1 MTMRRNLSFLVLP
14 ALLLLAAL
22 AVVPLL
28 GAFWQSLFFETTG
41 EPARWAGLGNY
52 ARFFRDGEARAALS
66 FTLFFVGTS
75 VTLELLAGLG
85 IALVLSARFRGRGL
99 VRAAVLVPWAIP
111 AVVAAWIWRYVF
123 DDYSGI
129 LTVLSGTSW
138 LSDPAWSKVAIILG
152 DVWKTTPFTA
162 LLLLAGLQDIPE
174 ELHEAARVDGASAWR
189 RFTHVT
195 LPLLRPALL
204 VALLFRTIDAFR
216 VFDLVFVLTQGKL
229 GTSVLQFLGYKAYF
243 DQGDLGY
250 GTAISTVV
258 FGMVAMVAVFYIKVV
273 QTRLLEGAS

>member
-1 MTMRRNLSFLVLP
+1 MRRNLSFLVLP
-14 ALLLLAAL
+14 SLLLLAAL
-22 AVVPLL
+22 AVVPVL
-28 GAFWQSLFFETTG
+28 GAFWQSLFDERMG
-41 EPARWAGLGNY
+41 QPARWAGLGNY

-66 FTLFFVGTS
+66 FTLVFVGAS
-75 VTLELLAGLG
+75 VTLELLVGLG
-85 IALVLSARFRGRGL
+85 MALALSSRFRGRGL

-111 AVVAAWIWRYVF
+111 AVVASWIWRYAF

-129 LTVLSGTSW
+129 MTVLTGTSW
-138 LSDPAWSKVAIILG
+138 LSHPLWSKVAIILG
-152 DVWKTTPFTA
+152 DVWKTAPFTA

-174 ELHEAARVDGASAWR
+174 ELHEAARVDGASTWR

-204 VALLFRTIDAFR
+204 IALLFRTIDAFR
-216 VFDLVFVLTQGKL
+216 VFDFVFVLTQGKL

-250 GTAISTVV
+250 GTAVSTVI
-258 FGMVAMVAVFYIKVV
+258 FGLVVMVAVFYVKVL

>member
-1 MTMRRNLSFLVLP
+1 MRRNLSFLVLP
-14 ALLLLAAL
+14 ALLLLAVL
-22 AVVPLL
+22 AVVPVL
-28 GAFWQSLFFETTG
+28 GAFWQSLFHERTG

-52 ARFFRDGEARAALS
+52 ARFFRDEEARAALS
-66 FTLFFVGTS
+66 FTLFFVGAS
-75 VTLELLAGLG
+75 VTLEVLAGLA

-111 AVVAAWIWRYVF
+111 AVVASWIWRYVF

-138 LSDPAWSKVAIILG
+138 LSDPVWSKVAIILG
-152 DVWKTTPFTA
+152 DVWKTAPFSA
-162 LLLLAGLQDIPE
+162 LLLLAGLQEIPE
-174 ELHEAARVDGASAWR
+174 ELYEAARVDGASAWR
-189 RFTHVT
+189 RFTQVT

-204 VALLFRTIDAFR
+204 VTLLFRTIDAFR
-216 VFDLVFVLTQGKL
+216 VFDFVFVLTQGKL

-250 GTAISTVV
+250 GTAISTLV
-258 FGMVAMVAVFYIKVV
+258 FGMVALVAVFYIKVV
-273 QTRLLEGAS
+273 QTRLLEGSS

>member
-1 MTMRRNLSFLVLP
+1 MRRNLSFLVLP
-14 ALLLLAAL
+14 ALVLLAGL
-22 AVVPLL
+22 AIVPVL
-28 GAFWQSLFFETTG
+28 GAFWQSLFHERTG

-52 ARFFRDGEARAALS
+52 ARFFRDEEARGALA
-66 FTLFFVGTS
+66 FTLFFVGAS

-85 IALVLSARFRGRGL
+85 IALVLSAHFRGRGL

-111 AVVAAWIWRYVF
+111 GVVASWIWRYVF

-138 LSDPAWSKVAIILG
+138 LSHPVWSKVAIILG

-162 LLLLAGLQDIPE
+162 LLLLAGLQEIPE

-204 VALLFRTIDAFR
+204 LALLFRTIDAFR
-216 VFDLVFVLTQGKL
+216 VFDFVFVLTQGKM
-229 GTSVLQFLGYKAYF
+229 GTSVLQFLGYKAFF

-250 GTAISTVV
+250 GSAISTIV
-258 FGMVAMVAVFYIKVV
+258 FGMVALTAVFYLKVV
-273 QTRLLEGAS
+273 RTRLMEGTS

>member
-1 MTMRRNLSFLVLP
+1 MRRNLSFLVLP
-14 ALLLLAAL
+14 PLLLLGAL
-22 AVVPLL
+22 AIVPLL
-28 GAFWQSLFFETTG
+28 GAFWQSLFDDRIG
-41 EPARWAGLGNY
+41 EPVRWAGLGNY
-52 ARFFRDGEARAALS
+52 ARFFREGESRAALS

-85 IALVLSARFRGRGL
+85 MALVLHARFRGRGL

-111 AVVAAWIWRYVF
+111 AVVGAWIWRYLF

-129 LTVLSGTSW
+129 LTALTGISW
-138 LSDPAWSKVAIILG
+138 LSHPAWAKAAIILG
-152 DVWKTTPFTA
+152 DVWKTAPFTA
-162 LLLLAGLQDIPE
+162 LLLLAGLQDIPQ
-174 ELHEAARVDGASAWR
+174 ELYEAARVDGASAWR

-216 VFDLVFVLTQGKL
+216 VFDFVYVLTQGKL
-229 GTSVLQFLGYKAYF
+229 GTDVLQFLGYQAYF

-250 GTAISTVV
+250 GSAISTVV
-258 FGMVAMVAVFYIKVV
+258 FGMVALVAVFYVKVL
-273 QTRLLEGAS
+273 QTRLLEGTS

>member
-1 MTMRRNLSFLVLP
+1 MRRSLSFLVLP
-14 ALLLLAAL
+14 SLLLLGAL
-22 AVVPLL
+22 AIVPLL
-28 GAFWQSLFFETTG
+28 GAFWQSLFYERTG

-52 ARFFRDGEARAALS
+52 VRFFRDDEARGALS
-66 FTLFFVGTS
+66 FTLFFVGAS

-85 IALVLSARFRGRGL
+85 TALALSPRFPGRGL

-111 AVVAAWIWRYVF
+111 AVVAAWIWRYLF
-123 DDYSGI
+123 DDFSGI
-129 LTVLSGTSW
+129 VPVLTGTSW
-138 LSDPAWSKVAIILG
+138 LSHPVLSKVAIILG

-162 LLLLAGLQDIPE
+162 LLLLAGLQEIPE
-174 ELHEAARVDGASAWR
+174 ELYEAARVDGASTWR

-216 VFDLVFVLTQGKL
+216 VFDFVFVLTQGKL
-229 GTSVLQFLGYKAYF
+229 GTSVLQYLGYKAFF

-250 GTAISTVV
+250 GSAISALV
-258 FGMVAMVAVFYIKVV
+258 FGMVALVAVFYVKVA
-273 QTRLLEGAS
+273 QTRLLEGSS

>member
-1 MTMRRNLSFLVLP
+1 MRRNLSFLVLP
-14 ALLLLAAL
+14 ALLLLSVL
-22 AVVPLL
+22 AVVPVL
-28 GAFWQSLFFETTG
+28 GAFWQSLFYEKTG

-52 ARFFRDGEARAALS
+52 ARFVRDDEAGAAFS
-66 FTLFFVGTS
+66 FTLFFVGAS
-75 VTLELLAGLG
+75 VTLELVAGLA
-85 IALVLSARFRGRGL
+85 IALVLAARFRGRGL

-111 AVVAAWIWRYVF
+111 AVVGAWMWRYLF
-123 DDYSGI
+123 DDYSGL
-129 LTVLSGTSW
+129 LTVVSGTSW
-138 LSDPAWSKVAIILG
+138 LSSPVWSKVAIILG

-258 FGMVAMVAVFYIKVV
+258 FGLVALAAVFYVKVL
-273 QTRLLEGAS
+273 QTRLLEGTS

>member
-28 GAFWQSLFFETTG
+28 GAFWQSLFTETTG

-52 ARFFRDGEARAALS
+52 ARFFLDGEARAALS
-66 FTLFFVGTS
+66 FTLFFVGAS

-85 IALVLSARFRGRGL
+85 IALVLSAQFRGRGL

>member
-1 MTMRRNLSFLVLP
+1 MRRNLSFLVLP
-14 ALLLLAAL
+14 ALVLLVVLAI
-22 AVVPLL
+22 VPVL
-28 GAFWQSLFFETTG
+28 GAFWQSLFHERTG

-52 ARFFRDGEARAALS
+52 ARFFRDEEARGALA
-66 FTLFFVGTS
+66 FTLFFVGAS

-85 IALVLSARFRGRGL
+85 IALVLSAHFRGRGL
-99 VRAAVLVPWAIP
+99 VRAAILVPWAIP
-111 AVVAAWIWRYVF
+111 GVVASWIWRYVF
-123 DDYSGI
+123 DDYSGL
-129 LTVLSGTSW
+129 LTYLSGTSW
-138 LSDPAWSKVAIILG
+138 LSHPVWSKVAIILG

-204 VALLFRTIDAFR
+204 LALLFRTIDAFR
-216 VFDLVFVLTQGKL
+216 VFDFVFVLTQGKM
-229 GTSVLQFLGYKAYF
+229 GTSVLQFLGYKAFF

-250 GTAISTVV
+250 GSAISTIV
-258 FGMVAMVAVFYIKVV
+258 FGMVALTAVFYLKVV
-273 QTRLLEGAS
+273 RTRLMEGTS